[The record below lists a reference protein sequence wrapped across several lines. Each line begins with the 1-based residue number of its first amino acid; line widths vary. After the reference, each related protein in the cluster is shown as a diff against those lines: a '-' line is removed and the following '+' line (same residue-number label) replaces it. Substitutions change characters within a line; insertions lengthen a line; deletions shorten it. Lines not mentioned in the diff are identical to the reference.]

1 MADWFLMIKEGAPA
15 DTDDPFAGLTQI
27 VVVQHWFAEL
37 QARVPTG
44 R

>member
-1 MADWFLMIKEGAPA
+1 MSTEYDLSAGTSGSSVAENKAPSF
-15 DTDDPFAGLTQI
+15 DL
-27 VVVQHWFAEL
+27 VLVLNWFAEL